1 MYIATLQCTG
11 GDLEPG
17 MMYFRIFSYYM
28 RSYLESQTPQNHR
41 VVNTVTSSLNR
52 SFLTHYVLADVGFL
66 ASVPMKHDAPRE
78 LTYLYLGKK

>member
-1 MYIATLQCTG
+1 MMFFLPCHIG
-11 GDLEPG
+11 GAIRVARDV
-17 MMYFRIFSYYM
+17 FSYYM